1 MLCRDNG
8 LSSGVGL
15 LTDRDWTLLG
25 HADELVDGLVVL
37 VDHPLTQYDQTE
49 CRM

>member
-8 LSSGVGL
+8 LSSGVSL

-37 VDHPLTQYDQTE
+37 VDRLSSQ
-49 CRM
+49 